1 VVRHGNTVPERSGVA
16 LSFCSHHISVAL
28 AQDAK
33 QAVFWH
39 RKAAEQGYALGQL
52 ALGLSYYEGKGLVQ
66 DYTQAYVWLSVAAAN
81 GATSAA
87 KLRDITAK
95 KLTQSQL
102 KEAQKLAGRYFEIYQ
117 PRSLF

>member
-1 VVRHGNTVPERSGVA
+1 LQPPYFPSQR
-16 LSFCSHHISVAL
+16 IAL

-66 DYTQAYVWLSVAAAN
+66 DNT
-81 GATSAA
+81 
-87 KLRDITAK
+87 
-95 KLTQSQL
+95 
-102 KEAQKLAGRYFEIYQ
+102 RYD
-117 PRSLF
+117 